1 MRINFRFVGHLIG
14 VVILVMG
21 VGILVSAGVSALY
34 GDADIPALLI
44 SAGIALAVGVP
55 LYLATRLGS
64 RTTIGSREGFLS
76 VGLGWIVAMVFGA
89 IPYIVYGIM
98 GPVDALFESMSGFTT
113 TGASV
118 LTDYDQPHGIMFWRS
133 LTHWFGGMGI
143 IVLFIAVLRPLGAGA
158 MRLFSAESPGPVSER
173 LTPRIRDTARNLWLI
188 YTGLTVLDIALLWA
202 FGMPLFD
209 SFCHAFG
216 TLATGGFSTEATSI
230 AAYDSLSIEIVTVIF
245 MFIAG
250 GNFALY
256 YAVIRGKA
264 SRLYRNPEF
273 LAYAGIMAASVIA
286 IAISLIVAKSHF
298 SFGHAFRE
306 SLFSVASIQ
315 TTTGFATADFDLWNS
330 FARTL
335 LVLLMII
342 GASAGSTAGGL
353 KVARVVVLAKSIRHE
368 LTRQMHPQAVLPLK
382 SGGRIVPESVRI
394 NVLGYFVIYM
404 VIFMAGTLAV
414 SASNVDLVTAGTS
427 VAATLNNIGPG
438 LEAVGPTMN
447 YAFMDGWA
455 KVVLIVMMVVGRL
468 EIFAI
473 LLPLTR
479 GFWRR

>member
-1 MRINFRFVGHLIG
+1 MRVNLRFVGHLTG
-14 VVILVMG
+14 VVILVMAA
-21 VGILVSAGVSALY
+21 GILVSAGVSALY
-34 GDADIPALLI
+34 GDDDIPALLI
-44 SAGIALAVGVP
+44 SAAIAIVVGSP
-55 LYLATRLGS
+55 LYFTTRLGS
-64 RTTIGSREGFLS
+64 RTSIGYREGFLS

-89 IPYIVYGIM
+89 IPYLVYGVF

-118 LTDYDQPHGIMFWRS
+118 LTDYNQPHGIMFWRS

-188 YTGLTVLDIALLWA
+188 YTGLTALNIVLLCA
-202 FGMPLFD
+202 FGMSVYD
-209 SFCHAFG
+209 AFCHAFG
-216 TLATGGFSTEATSI
+216 TLATGGFSTQATSI
-230 AAYDSLSIEIVTVIF
+230 AAYHSLGIELVTVFF
-245 MFIAG
+245 MFVAG

-256 YAVIRGKA
+256 YAVVRGKV

-273 LAYAGIMAASVIA
+273 VAYTGIMATSVVA
-286 IAISLIVAKSHF
+286 IAISLILAKSHF

-306 SLFSVASIQ
+306 SLFSVTSIQ
-315 TTTGFATADFDLWNS
+315 TTTGFATADFGVWNS
-330 FARTL
+330 FAKTL

-382 SGGRIVPESVRI
+382 SGGRIVPESVRL

-404 VIFMAGTLAV
+404 VIFMLGTLAV

-438 LEAVGPTMN
+438 LEAVGPSMN
-447 YAFMDGWA
+447 YSLMDGWA
-455 KVVLIVMMVVGRL
+455 KVVLIIMMVVGRL
-468 EIFAI
+468 EIFAV
-473 LLPLTR
+473 LVPLTR
-479 GFWRR
+479 SFWRR